1 MSSGKKNI
9 IIGAILG
16 LIILWIGFMWG
27 RSTIKNNIKVEYVKG
42 ETIRDSIPYPVP
54 VESEAPLDPELP
66 LIRDTI
72 QIPGETIVIT
82 QKVDTSRIIAEFIT
96 KNKYRETLF
105 DSDTVG
111 TLIVEADVQ
120 YNKLQKLGYNFT
132 PVQKNVSFQ
141 REKLIT
147 PFVSTSINSLGGFE
161 IGGGIFYR
169 DLGFDVRYLNT
180 GGQTGVGIGFHI
192 KF

>member
-9 IIGAILG
+9 TIGTVLG
-16 LIILWIGFMWG
+16 LIILWIGFAWG
-27 RSTIKNNIKVEYVKG
+27 RSTIKDNIIVEYVKG
-42 ETIRDSIPYPVP
+42 ETIRDSTSYPVP
-54 VESEAPLDPELP
+54 VKSEYPLNPELP

-82 QKVDTSRIIAEFIT
+82 QKVDTSKIIAEFIT

-105 DSDTVG
+105 NADTVG

-141 REKLIT
+141 KEKMIT
-147 PFVSTSINSLGGFE
+147 PFVSTSVNSLGGFE
-161 IGGGIFYR
+161 IGGGFFYR
-169 DLGFDVRYLNT
+169 DLGFDVRYLTT

>member
-16 LIILWIGFMWG
+16 LIILWIGFVWG
-27 RSTIKNNIKVEYVKG
+27 RSTIKNNIIVEYVKG

-54 VESEAPLDPELP
+54 VESEAPPLDPELP

-96 KNKYRETLF
+96 KK
-105 DSDTVG
+105 
-111 TLIVEADVQ
+111 
-120 YNKLQKLGYNFT
+120 
-132 PVQKNVSFQ
+132 
-141 REKLIT
+141 
-147 PFVSTSINSLGGFE
+147 
-161 IGGGIFYR
+161 
-169 DLGFDVRYLNT
+169 
-180 GGQTGVGIGFHI
+180 
-192 KF
+192 

>member
-9 IIGAILG
+9 IIGGILG
-16 LIILWIGFMWG
+16 LIILWIGFAWG
-27 RSTIKNNIKVEYVKG
+27 RSTIKDNIIVEYVKG

-54 VESEAPLDPELP
+54 VESETPLDPELP
-66 LIRDTI
+66 LI
-72 QIPGETIVIT
+72 QIPGETIGIT

-111 TLIVEADVQ
+111 TLIVESDVQ

-141 REKLIT
+141 KEKLIT
-147 PFVSTSINSLGGFE
+147 PFVFTSINSLGGFE
-161 IGGGIFYR
+161 IGGGFFYR
-169 DLGFDVRYLNT
+169 DLGFDVRYLT
-180 GGQTGVGIGFHI
+180 SGGQTGVGIGFHI

>member
-16 LIILWIGFMWG
+16 LIILWIGFVWG
-27 RSTIKNNIKVEYVKG
+27 RSTIKNNIIVEYVKG

-54 VESEAPLDPELP
+54 VESEDPLDPELP

-96 KNKYRETLF
+96 KK
-105 DSDTVG
+105 
-111 TLIVEADVQ
+111 
-120 YNKLQKLGYNFT
+120 
-132 PVQKNVSFQ
+132 
-141 REKLIT
+141 
-147 PFVSTSINSLGGFE
+147 
-161 IGGGIFYR
+161 
-169 DLGFDVRYLNT
+169 
-180 GGQTGVGIGFHI
+180 
-192 KF
+192 

>member
-9 IIGAILG
+9 IIGGILG
-16 LIILWIGFMWG
+16 LIILWIGFAWG
-27 RSTIKNNIKVEYVKG
+27 RSTIKDNIVVEYVKG
-42 ETIRDSIPYPVP
+42 ETIRDSIFYPVP
-54 VESEAPLDPELP
+54 VGSELPLSPELL

-72 QIPGETIVIT
+72 QVPGETIVIT

-96 KNKYRETLF
+96 KNKYREPLF

-120 YNKLQKLGYNFT
+120 YNKLQKLGYDFT

-141 REKLIT
+141 KEKLIA
-147 PFVSTSINSLGGFE
+147 PFVSASINSLGGFE
-161 IGGGIFYR
+161 IGGGFFYR
-169 DLGFDVRYLNT
+169 DIGFDVRYLTT

>member
-9 IIGAILG
+9 IIGVILG
-16 LIILWIGFMWG
+16 LIILLIGFVWG
-27 RSTIKNNIKVEYVKG
+27 RSTIKDNIIVEYVKG
-42 ETIRDSIPYPVP
+42 ETIRDSIFYPVP
-54 VESEAPLDPELP
+54 VGSEVPLSPELP

-111 TLIVEADVQ
+111 TLIVEADMQ
-120 YNKLQKLGYNFT
+120 YNKLQKLGYDFT

-141 REKLIT
+141 KEKLIT
-147 PFVSTSINSLGGFE
+147 PFVFTSINSLGGFE
-161 IGGGIFYR
+161 IGGGFFYR
-169 DLGFDVRYLNT
+169 DLGFDVRYLTT
-180 GGQTGVGIGFHI
+180 GGQTGIGIGFHI